1 MLPSGGG
8 AGAGSEAGRGPER
21 AAPHRCEGAACGA
34 ERSEEEGAPFGA
46 ADQGCE
52 RREGHDQQREVGD
65 ELELLRGVAVRRV
78 AGRTRIGVRVDVGR
92 PSMRWTWGKSVTQL
106 QYPAKSTRSSRAP
119 MFFSRLRIA
128 RTVWGQ
134 RYAFFAKRSAG
145 RPLFGGRGA
154 FSSESGISQGQR

>member
-1 MLPSGGG
+1 
-8 AGAGSEAGRGPER
+8 
-21 AAPHRCEGAACGA
+21 
-34 ERSEEEGAPFGA
+34 
-46 ADQGCE
+46 
-52 RREGHDQQREVGD
+52 
-65 ELELLRGVAVRRV
+65 
-78 AGRTRIGVRVDVGR
+78 
-92 PSMRWTWGKSVTQL
+92 MRWTWGKSVTQL

-154 FSSESGISQGQR
+154 FSSESGISQGQRERRRQRKSIPTFRNIPARAESRQAGQQGGLRRAAR